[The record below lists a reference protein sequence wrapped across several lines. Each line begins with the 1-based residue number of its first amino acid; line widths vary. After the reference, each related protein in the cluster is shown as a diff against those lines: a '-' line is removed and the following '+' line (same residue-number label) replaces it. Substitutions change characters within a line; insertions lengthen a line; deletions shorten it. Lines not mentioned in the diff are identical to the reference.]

1 MTDDARAGVGSPDT
15 PRDLPDLSATLP
27 SRVPFTPAI
36 ALAAVAARAA
46 RQGAPPPVVA
56 DASADLPADAAA
68 RPPVTVT
75 ATVAGPAGPLLVM
88 PTRYVPRAPVATDP
102 AVARRRAERL
112 VDALVEPGSIRAVF
126 QPMVRL
132 ADGAV
137 IAYEALARTRVVAGR
152 PDQWLDA
159 AGMVGR
165 RVEVELACLRAV
177 AEAGPPRD
185 GALVAVNLSPA
196 ALLDPR
202 LPDVLADLPRHAL
215 EITEHDA
222 VQDYDALSAVLARLR
237 TSGSLVAVDDVG
249 AGYASMAHVL
259 ALAPSF
265 VKIDRS
271 LVDGMH
277 RDPGRR
283 ALVQALQAFTSAI
296 GGLTVAEGVEHVGDL
311 DELRAVGVDLVQGY
325 VVARPGPPWP
335 ELTPTAQRLL
345 RPTTPDP
352 RHDVADPAALE
363 DALAAAATQG
373 EACEAAA
380 AHLAAFGGL
389 LPSVYLERGGVLR
402 CQSRQGQ
409 WLVLDGLL
417 PGAGL
422 TGTAF
427 AEARDVLVEDVSTD
441 SRYRFAAPGVR
452 AELAVPIR
460 VDGRVVGVCNV
471 DSVVPLSAAAMA
483 LVRRTA
489 AQLGACLGA
498 LPVGRESGGALH
510 ELTRFT
516 PAVVTATGPEAVA
529 AGVLGA
535 VAELVGFESGC
546 VWRLSDSGVQ
556 AAVGPQARSL
566 ALLPP
571 FRVQELASLVTGMS
585 SCCTGGTGLGP
596 TSLATDALSDLG
608 ARGILLI
615 PVRDGRRVT
624 DLLAVVSST
633 RTTVPADLVVAAE
646 HLCLLSGGRLAAQR
660 EGLGASLLRR
670 VGRRR
675 PLVPPGAP
683 GSVPAGSA
691 PDDAASDAPAA
702 VPGVPSPA
710 LPPVVRVP
718 GVDPPGPVSPPAA
731 EPPAPDAT
739 SWLREAGAGPTAQA
753 LPAVLSALTAT
764 STALAEPPPFGP
776 LGIVSELVYL
786 DVLAGLA
793 DRAAEAAHRLRPAVE
808 ALGDGATAR
817 HLRYLEAL
825 ALLELGRHADALV
838 VAEQLLVE
846 AGTVGPA
853 WRCTALAV
861 VAEAHTGLGSTPASI
876 AALAEA
882 DWLLRSMRTGTRQ
895 HVRASVVVARALQ
908 SARLYERAEAV
919 LRGLDPLAM
928 TVSGIDAAR
937 ERAVMDLLVARERAA
952 LQAEWVAML
961 RLVGRDAEAAA
972 RAQLVISASLRV
984 QRRAAA
990 LGEAS
995 TFARGQAA
1003 EAFGW
1008 LLLGEVGAAELL
1020 ARAAQSR
1027 YDLRSRCL
1035 GKELLHLTLGEAA
1048 MLAGREQEAAEEL
1061 GAALATAT
1069 VGGREVWATLARTLL
1084 AELELGQA
1092 GSSAAA
1098 LRWREVARSSLAM
1111 VWAERGS
1118 RFTAL
1123 HGQDS
1128 IRTLEARVERHG
1140 RASEEDPL
1148 TGLGNRRLLQR
1159 VGEGVRPESV
1169 IFVDVDDFKTINDR
1183 FSHAVG
1189 DRALEVVAQILRATA
1204 RSGDLLVRYGG
1215 DEFVVV
1221 PYGPA
1226 EVARA
1231 LAHRIRGAVEE
1242 FDWASLAPGMSLTVS
1257 VGLGRSGHRV
1267 DGVVSADQAMLEAKR
1282 AGRNQVVEA
1291 QAEAPPDAS

>member
-1 MTDDARAGVGSPDT
+1 VSDDPGAGSGSDT
-15 PRDLPDLSATLP
+15 RPDLSATLP

-46 RQGAPPPVVA
+46 RQGAPPPVG
-56 DASADLPADAAA
+56 
-68 RPPVTVT
+68 
-75 ATVAGPAGPLLVM
+75 VAGAPAEHAVVESSDRPASTAPAGPDEPLLVM
-88 PTRYVPRAPVATDP
+88 PARYAHTRVPVAPDP
-102 AVARRRAERL
+102 AAARRRAEHL

-165 RVEVELACLRAV
+165 RVDVELACLRAV
-177 AEAGPPRD
+177 AEAGSPRD
-185 GALVAVNLSPA
+185 GALVSVNVSPA

-271 LVDGMH
+271 LVEGMH

-335 ELTPTAQRLL
+335 ELTPTAVRLL
-345 RPTTPDP
+345 RPGVPGP
-352 RHDVADPAALE
+352 HRDVTDLE
-363 DALAAAATQG
+363 AFDDALAAAVTQG

-427 AEARDVLVEDVSTD
+427 ADEREVMVEDVSTD
-441 SRYRFAAPGVR
+441 TRYRLAAPGVR

-471 DSVVPLSAAAMA
+471 DSVVPISTAAAT

-489 AQLGACLGA
+489 AQLGARLGT
-498 LPVGRESGGALH
+498 LPAGRESGGALH

-516 PAVVTATGPEAVA
+516 PAVVSASGPEAVA

-566 ALLPP
+566 AVLPP
-571 FRVQELASLVTGMS
+571 FRVQELAALVSGMS
-585 SCCTGGTGLGP
+585 SCCTGGTGLGA
-596 TSLATDALSDLG
+596 TSVATDALSDLG
-608 ARGILLI
+608 ARGILLV

-675 PLVPPGAP
+675 PVPPGTAPAGSDAVPGAAEPSGVVAAPPPPIPAP
-683 GSVPAGSA
+683 GSTPVGPAASPAPGSAAASPAADVPA
-691 PDDAASDAPAA
+691 
-702 VPGVPSPA
+702 
-710 LPPVVRVP
+710 
-718 GVDPPGPVSPPAA
+718 
-731 EPPAPDAT
+731 APDAT
-739 SWLREAGAGPTAQA
+739 TWIRQAGAGPTAEA
-753 LPAVLSALTAT
+753 LPALLSALTAT
-764 STALAEPPPFGP
+764 STALAEPPAFGP
-776 LGIVSELVYL
+776 LGIVSELVYR
-786 DVLAGLA
+786 DVLAGLVE
-793 DRAAEAAHRLRPAVE
+793 RAAKAAHRLRPVVE
-808 ALGDGATAR
+808 GLGDSATAR

-825 ALLELGRHADALV
+825 ALLELGRFADALV

-846 AGTVGPA
+846 AGTAGPA

-882 DWLLRSMRTGTRQ
+882 DWLLRAMRTGTRL
-895 HVRASVVVARALQ
+895 HVRASVVVARALRA
-908 SARLYERAEAV
+908 ARLYERAEAV
-919 LRGLDPLAM
+919 LRGLDPMGMSL
-928 TVSGIDAAR
+928 SGIDAAR
-937 ERAVMDLLVARERAA
+937 ERSVMDLLVNRERAA
-952 LQAEWVAML
+952 LQAEWAAML
-961 RLVGRDAEAAA
+961 RLVGRDAESAA
-972 RAQLVISASLRV
+972 RAPLVVSASLRV
-984 QRRAAA
+984 QRRAIA
-990 LGEAS
+990 LGELR
-995 TFARGQAA
+995 TLARGQAA

-1008 LLLGEVGAAELL
+1008 LLMGEVGVAEAL
-1020 ARAAQSR
+1020 ARSASAR
-1027 YDLRSRCL
+1027 YDLRTRCM
-1035 GKELLHLTLGEAA
+1035 GRDLLHLTLGEVA
-1048 MLAGREQEAAEEL
+1048 MLAGREEQAAENL
-1061 GAALATAT
+1061 GTALETAT
-1069 VGGREVWATLARTLL
+1069 TAGREVWATLARTLL
-1084 AELELGQA
+1084 AELDLRTA
-1092 GSSAAA
+1092 GSTDAA
-1098 LRWREVARSSLAM
+1098 LRWREVARASLAM
-1111 VWAERGS
+1111 VWTERGS

-1159 VGEGVRPESV
+1159 VGEGVRPETV

-1204 RSGDLLVRYGG
+1204 RTGDLLVRYGG

-1221 PYGPA
+1221 PHGPA
-1226 EVARA
+1226 DVARA
-1231 LAHRIRGAVEE
+1231 LAHRIRAAVAE

-1257 VGLGRSGHRV
+1257 VGLGRSGHRL

-1291 QAEAPPDAS
+1291 GPEGPQEAP